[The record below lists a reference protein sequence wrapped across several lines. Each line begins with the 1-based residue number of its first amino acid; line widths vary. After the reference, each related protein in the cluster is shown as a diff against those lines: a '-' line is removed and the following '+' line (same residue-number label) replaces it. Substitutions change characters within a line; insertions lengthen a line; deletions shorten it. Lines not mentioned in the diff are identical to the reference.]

1 VRSRLLIRNWSAKN
15 DALSRYLRNLR
26 MISDK
31 LKKVEEDLQS
41 FLKKFNTNP
50 NLKMGEASRNRQIY
64 ESFTSQQIFVSQ
76 QIRNVF
82 LTAIHLDEAFIN
94 ML

>member
-1 VRSRLLIRNWSAKN
+1 MLQKVKLGIAIQFLVRSRLLIRNWSAKN

-41 FLKKFNTNP
+41 FLKKFYTNP
-50 NLKMGEASRNRQIY
+50 NLKMGEAGLQ
-64 ESFTSQQIFVSQ
+64 E
-76 QIRNVF
+76 
-82 LTAIHLDEAFIN
+82 
-94 ML
+94 